1 VILIAPSILSANF
14 ARLAEDIR
22 RVEEAGA
29 DWLHVDVMDGHFVPN
44 LTIGPQVVADI
55 RRETNLLMD
64 VHLMIETP
72 ERLIPAFIEAGADM
86 ITVHTEC
93 CPHLHRIIAMVKESG
108 ILAGVALNPATP
120 VSSIENVIGDVD
132 LILAMSVN
140 PGFGGQK
147 FIPVILKKLAQI
159 RQILADR
166 GSDAYLQVDGGINLE
181 TGRESVKAG
190 ANVLVA
196 GSFIYK
202 APDIR
207 QAVLDLKALGSET
220 QYLRETKNI

>member
-1 VILIAPSILSANF
+1 MTLIAPSILSANF
-14 ARLAEDIR
+14 AHLAEDIR

-55 RRETNLLMD
+55 RQETSLLMD
-64 VHLMIETP
+64 VHLMIEAP
-72 ERLIPAFIEAGADM
+72 ERLIPAFVQAGADL
-86 ITVHTEC
+86 ITVHAEC
-93 CPHLHRIIAMVKESG
+93 CPHLHRIIAMIKESG
-108 ILAGVALNPATP
+108 ILAGVALNPSTP
-120 VSSIENVIGDVD
+120 VSSIENVAGDVD

-147 FIPVILKKLAQI
+147 FIPVILQKLAQI
-159 RQILADR
+159 KQIFEER
-166 GSDAYLQVDGGINLE
+166 GSAAYLQVDGGINLQ
-181 TGRESVKAG
+181 TGRDVVNAG

-202 APDIR
+202 AADIKK
-207 QAVLDLKALGSET
+207 AVLDLKALGSG
-220 QYLRETKNI
+220 N

>member
-1 VILIAPSILSANF
+1 VTLIAPSILSANF
-14 ARLAEDIR
+14 AHLAEDIR

-55 RRETNLLMD
+55 RQETSLLMD
-64 VHLMIETP
+64 VHLMIEAP
-72 ERLIPAFIEAGADM
+72 ERLIPAFVQAGADL
-86 ITVHTEC
+86 ITVHAEC
-93 CPHLHRIIAMVKESG
+93 CPHLHRIIAMIKESG
-108 ILAGVALNPATP
+108 ILAGVALNPSTP
-120 VSSIENVIGDVD
+120 VSSIENVAGDVD

-147 FIPVILKKLAQI
+147 FIPVILQKLAQI
-159 RQILADR
+159 KQILEER
-166 GSDAYLQVDGGINLE
+166 GSAAYLQVDGGINLQ
-181 TGRESVKAG
+181 TGRDVVNAG

-202 APDIR
+202 AADIKK
-207 QAVLDLKALGSET
+207 AVLDLKALGSG
-220 QYLRETKNI
+220 N

>member
-1 VILIAPSILSANF
+1 MTLIAPSILSANF
-14 ARLAEDIR
+14 AHLAEDIR

-55 RRETNLLMD
+55 RQETSLLMD
-64 VHLMIETP
+64 VHLMIEAP
-72 ERLIPAFIEAGADM
+72 ERLIPAFVQAGADL
-86 ITVHTEC
+86 ITVHAEC
-93 CPHLHRIIAMVKESG
+93 CPHLHRIIAMIKESG
-108 ILAGVALNPATP
+108 ILAGVALNPSTP
-120 VSSIENVIGDVD
+120 VSSIENVAGDVD

-147 FIPVILKKLAQI
+147 FIPVILQKLAQI
-159 RQILADR
+159 KQILEER
-166 GSDAYLQVDGGINLE
+166 GSAAYLQVDGGINLQ
-181 TGRESVKAG
+181 TGRDVVNAG

-202 APDIR
+202 AADIKK
-207 QAVLDLKALGSET
+207 AVLDLKALGSG
-220 QYLRETKNI
+220 N

>member
-1 VILIAPSILSANF
+1 MILIAPSILSANF
-14 ARLAEDIR
+14 TRLAEDIR

-55 RRETNLLMD
+55 RQETSLLMD
-64 VHLMIETP
+64 VHLMIEAP
-72 ERLIPAFIEAGADM
+72 ERLIPAFIEAGADL
-86 ITVHTEC
+86 ITVHAEC
-93 CPHLHRIIAMVKESG
+93 CPHLHRIIAMIKESG

-120 VSSIENVIGDVD
+120 VSSIENVAGDVD

-140 PGFGGQK
+140 PGFAGQK
-147 FIPVILKKLAQI
+147 FIPVILKKLTQLK
-159 RQILADR
+159 QILEDR
-166 GSDAYLQVDGGINLE
+166 DSGAYLQVDGGINLQ
-181 TGRESVKAG
+181 TGREVVKAG

-202 APDIR
+202 ALDVR
-207 QAVLDLKALGSET
+207 QAVLDLKALGS
-220 QYLRETKNI
+220 QNQDIKGN

>member
-1 VILIAPSILSANF
+1 VTLIAPSILSANF
-14 ARLAEDIR
+14 AHLAEDIR

-55 RRETNLLMD
+55 RQETSLLMD
-64 VHLMIETP
+64 VHLMIEAP
-72 ERLIPAFIEAGADM
+72 ERLIPAFVQAGADL
-86 ITVHTEC
+86 ITVHAEC
-93 CPHLHRIIAMVKESG
+93 CPHLHRIIAMIKESG
-108 ILAGVALNPATP
+108 ILAGVALNPSTP
-120 VSSIENVIGDVD
+120 VSSIENVAGDVD

-147 FIPVILKKLAQI
+147 FIPVILQKLAQI
-159 RQILADR
+159 KQIFEER
-166 GSDAYLQVDGGINLE
+166 GSAAYLQVDGGINLQ
-181 TGRESVKAG
+181 TGRDVVNAG

-202 APDIR
+202 AADIKK
-207 QAVLDLKALGSET
+207 AVLDLKALGSG
-220 QYLRETKNI
+220 N

>member
-1 VILIAPSILSANF
+1 MVLIAPSILSANF

-55 RRETNLLMD
+55 RPETSLLMD
-64 VHLMIETP
+64 VHLMIEAP
-72 ERLIPAFIEAGADM
+72 ERLIPAFIEAGADL
-86 ITVHTEC
+86 ITVHAEC
-93 CPHLHRIIAMVKESG
+93 CPHLHRTIAMIKEGG

-120 VSSIENVIGDVD
+120 VSSIENVAGDVD

-147 FIPVILKKLAQI
+147 FIPVILKKLTQLK
-159 RQILADR
+159 QILGDR
-166 GSDAYLQVDGGINLE
+166 DSVAYLQVDGGINLQ
-181 TGRESVKAG
+181 TGREVVKAG

-202 APDIR
+202 APDVT
-207 QAVLDLKALGSET
+207 QAVLDLKALGS
-220 QYLRETKNI
+220 QNQDIKGN